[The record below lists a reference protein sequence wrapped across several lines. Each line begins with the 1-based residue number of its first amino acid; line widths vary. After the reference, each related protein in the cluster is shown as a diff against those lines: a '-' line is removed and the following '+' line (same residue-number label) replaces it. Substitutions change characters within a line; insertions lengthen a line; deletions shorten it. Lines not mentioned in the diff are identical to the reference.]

1 MPLTRWISVLAAL
14 TTLMFSHLAVV
25 AEAATAQAGWSRT
38 GDMAT
43 GGMSFP
49 AIELPSGQVL
59 MAPGRTTEVFDP
71 TTATFSRAGSLT
83 VDRGWAFSGTLLHNG
98 KILFAGGQA
107 GDTSLASAELY
118 DPVTGTSTPTGDMSA
133 ARSFHTATLLADGRV
148 LITGGHRFNF
158 RNSALASAEIYDPA
172 TRSFAPTGDMNISR
186 QDHTATLLVDGRVL
200 VAGGYNDLD
209 DPPAQA
215 TAELFDPDS
224 GTFAP
229 TASMT
234 AGRGNHTA
242 TKLRNGMVL
251 IAGGH
256 SGHPGAS
263 VASAELYDPATGLFA
278 PTGDMS
284 DSRGSH
290 TATVL
295 SNGTVLLAG
304 GFTAF
309 PYTGSTLASAEIYE
323 PSTGTFTSTANMH
336 TARGRH
342 AAASLPGGDVLVAG
356 GESGERAEVYS
367 SAVSDTRAPTITT
380 PGDMTITA
388 TDAEGALVSY
398 AASATDNIDPDP
410 DLSCEPLSQSTFP
423 LGVTTVTCTAID
435 NSGNQATAS
444 FTITVLRPL
453 DIGMEIN
460 PWSLLTPKT
469 GGAIL
474 SGSITCDRNTHVYV
488 FGDLTQT
495 VTSAQVTGP
504 FYTEIDCSPP
514 RTSWHAT
521 VTPTTRRY
529 VTGDATLSITAYA
542 CDQQGSCDREEH
554 NHAIRLRNN

>member
-1 MPLTRWISVLAAL
+1 MISN
-14 TTLMFSHLAVV
+14 LAVA

-38 GDMAT
+38 GDMVT

-49 AIELPSGQVL
+49 AIELPSGEVL

-107 GDTSLASAELY
+107 GNTSLASAELY
-118 DPVTGTSTPTGDMSA
+118 DPVTDTSTPTEDMSV

-148 LITGGHRFNF
+148 LIAGGHKFNF

-172 TRSFAPTGDMNISR
+172 TGSFTPTGDMSIGR
-186 QDHTATLLVDGRVL
+186 QEHTATLLADGRVL
-200 VAGGYNDLD
+200 VVGGYNALD

-215 TAELFDPDS
+215 TAELFDPDI
-224 GTFAP
+224 GTFAR
-229 TASMT
+229 TESMT
-234 AGRGNHTA
+234 AARGNHTA
-242 TKLRNGMVL
+242 TTLRNGTVL

-263 VASAELYDPATGLFA
+263 VAIAELYDPATGMFA
-278 PTGDMS
+278 PTGDTT
-284 DSRGSH
+284 DARGSH
-290 TATVL
+290 TATLL

-304 GFTAF
+304 GFTAS

-323 PSTGTFTSTANMH
+323 PSTGTFTPTANMH

-356 GESGERAEVYS
+356 GELGERAEVYS
-367 SAVSDTRAPTITT
+367 PAVVDTRAPAITT
-380 PGDMTITA
+380 PDDMTVIA
-388 TDAEGALVSY
+388 TDAEGAIVSY
-398 AASATDNIDPDP
+398 AASTTDNIDPDP
-410 DLSCEPLSQSTFP
+410 DLSCEPLSGSTFP

-435 NSGNQATAS
+435 NSGNQATIS

-453 DIGMEIN
+453 DIGLETN
-460 PWSLLTPKT
+460 PWSVLTPKT

-474 SGSITCDRNTHVYV
+474 SGSITCDRDTHVYI
-488 FGDLTQT
+488 FGDLKQT
-495 VTSAQVTGP
+495 VARVQVDGS

-514 RTSWHAT
+514 RASWHAT
-521 VTPTTRRY
+521 VTPADRRY
-529 VTGDATLSITAYA
+529 VT
-542 CDQQGSCDREEH
+542 
-554 NHAIRLRNN
+554 